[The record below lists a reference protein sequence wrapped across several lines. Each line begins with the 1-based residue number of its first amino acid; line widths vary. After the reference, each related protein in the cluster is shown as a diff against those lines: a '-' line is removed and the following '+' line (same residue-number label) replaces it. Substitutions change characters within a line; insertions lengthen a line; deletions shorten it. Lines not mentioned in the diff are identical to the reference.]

1 MVSAVRVCLVVG
13 VVEPR
18 VLASMGLPALGAA
31 VGFGVCGGFLMI
43 RQAHPAKVEMPAR
56 SPFDLGALLIFA
68 LAFSVVA
75 TANAAFAGHVGSRG
89 LIATSAVSGLL
100 DVDVATLSAL
110 RLVQTIVT
118 PDAAGRAA
126 LAVNSIGKAALAI
139 FSSPAGFWVP
149 FLTGTVAA
157 VAFGAAAFVFLSAI

>member
-56 SPFDLGALLIFA
+56 SPFDLGALIFA

-126 LAVNSIGKAALAI
+126 LAVNSIGKAVLAI

>member
-1 MVSAVRVCLVVG
+1 
-13 VVEPR
+13 
-18 VLASMGLPALGAA
+18 
-31 VGFGVCGGFLMI
+31 MI

-126 LAVNSIGKAALAI
+126 LAVNSIGKAVLAI

-149 FLTGTVAA
+149 FLTGRWLQS
-157 VAFGAAAFVFLSAI
+157 LSAPRRSCFCRPFEARFRNASTNP